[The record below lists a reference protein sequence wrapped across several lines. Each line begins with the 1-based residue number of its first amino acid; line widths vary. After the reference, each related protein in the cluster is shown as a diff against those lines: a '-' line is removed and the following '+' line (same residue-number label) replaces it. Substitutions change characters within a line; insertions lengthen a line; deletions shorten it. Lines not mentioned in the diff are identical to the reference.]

1 MPFNVG
7 DIVLI
12 THTGDTGRISNI
24 TRSAGRTAYQLVKTR
39 VPNRQIIYNTDP
51 ESIFYHSIY
60 FLEEELELT
69 GEAGG
74 SKRKKSNKKRKS
86 YKKRKSNN
94 KRKYNKK
101 ENLIKE
107 NNKVFFIIY
116 NK

>member
-12 THTGDTGRISNI
+12 THTGGTGRISNI
-24 TRSAGRTAYQLVKTR
+24 TRSAGRTAYHLVR
-39 VPNRQIIYNTDP
+39 NRQTIYNTDP
-51 ESIFYHSIY
+51 DSIFYNGIY

-69 GEAGG
+69 GKGG
-74 SKRKKSNKKRKS
+74 GKKRNSNKKRKS

-101 ENLIKE
+101 KKI
-107 NNKVFFIIY
+107 
-116 NK
+116 